1 MEHQTSSMSD
11 VAPAAK
17 RPRSEAQK
25 AAFERARAARE
36 ASILRKHKLLQ
47 EAVSPHEDAMEEE
60 EVVEEKAQQ
69 QPQQQQQQQQQQ
81 PEPEP
86 EPQQQQPAPLQP
98 APLQPQPHQEE
109 EDEYDY
115 VTFDPD
121 EIRSQLHSTLAEVQQ
136 LRQQMEGL
144 HGKHTELEQTF
155 TRHNVRQ
162 ANMLNFV

>member
-1 MEHQTSSMSD
+1 MEQ
-11 VAPAAK
+11 PAAK
-17 RPRSEAQK
+17 RPRTELQK

-36 ASILRKHKLLQ
+36 ASILRKHQMLK
-47 EAVSPHEDAMEEE
+47 EAELRRTSEMSATPPDPMEEE
-60 EVVEEKAQQ
+60 EQQPEQQPIQHQQVEQPIQQQEVEQQTSSMSGVAPIQQ
-69 QPQQQQQQQQQQ
+69 QPLK
-81 PEPEP
+81 E
-86 EPQQQQPAPLQP
+86 
-98 APLQPQPHQEE
+98 QEE
-109 EDEYDY
+109 EEEYDY